1 MTEELKRLNVNLDPE
16 THRLFKL
23 AATAAGT
30 DMTEVLKELIE
41 QYIRAHLPP
50 ALLPKGRKKQP

>member
-23 AATAAGT
+23 AAIAAGT
-30 DMTEVLKELIE
+30 DMTDAIKEFIDDF
-41 QYIRAHLPP
+41 IARHLPRELRRQL
-50 ALLPKGRKKQP
+50 AKKKP

>member
-23 AATAAGT
+23 AAIAAGT
-30 DMTEVLKELIE
+30 DMTEAIKQFIE
-41 QYIRAHLPP
+41 DFIDRHLPRELRRQL
-50 ALLPKGRKKQP
+50 AKKKP